1 MYMFTQNKH
10 INTWCDKHGRR
21 KDQPHGTHSRA
32 AAVAADATSESMN
45 DGGATIAAADD
56 EHCCDVSM
64 GPQRRK
70 RLLEAAG
77 RHFATWEHVSE
88 GRGMPFPSTK
98 AAVSR

>member
-1 MYMFTQNKH
+1 MYVFTQNKQ
-10 INTWCDKHGRR
+10 INTWC
-21 KDQPHGTHSRA
+21 DQPHGTHSRA
-32 AAVAADATSESMN
+32 AAVATDATSESMN
-45 DGGATIAAADD
+45 DNGATVVAADD

-64 GPQRRK
+64 GPQRRN

-77 RHFATWEHVSE
+77 RHFVTCAHVSE